1 MAVSYKG
8 LVIKFGA
15 KSTELQKALKNIS
28 ADSRKTASD
37 LKDINKTLKIAPGNT
52 ELLSQKVKTLN
63 AAYQETEQRLDA
75 YKQALSTLEGKKQS
89 GAKLTEEEERQYDSL
104 KRSIIEC
111 ESQLDSYG
119 EKIKSTNTEYEAS
132 QTKLYQFGQS
142 LQDNADKWAEHG
154 QKVETAGKTITA
166 ASMGI
171 ATAAVGAFNEVDEG
185 ADAVIRQTGATGD
198 AAEALEAS
206 FENVAKQSSA
216 DLLEIGNAVG
226 DVNTRFGLTGDALEQ
241 TSLQFLRFAENTGV
255 DVNSAIENA
264 SMSMKAFGVD
274 SSEAGNVLGMFQT
287 VAQNTGIDVQTLMN
301 DVNANGATF
310 RDMGLNIQD
319 STALLGSFE
328 AAGVPADQM
337 LTGLKK
343 ASANCAK
350 EGTNLGDSLRDLT
363 ARLQDPATQAQAT
376 QDALDLFGTKAG
388 MAFVDAAE
396 SGRVNLD
403 SLGGSLDD
411 YANKVD
417 ETFEGTEDAPDK
429 MKESLHSLQI
439 AGSGLG
445 ADILDALVPAVSKA
459 ADVADR
465 LKEVWDGLSP
475 EQQQL
480 AANVVLGGIAFGGLT
495 SGIGKA
501 MQAADNIGTTFQNVS
516 KFGTTLTGSAGK
528 VSGAFSGL
536 TSVLMANPWVLVV
549 AGIAAVVAGLVWFFT
564 QTEEGRKL
572 WAKFTDFLQTSFGKA
587 KDFIVNAFNTVTGFV
602 KGVPGAIT
610 GFFTGIAGWFSNTF
624 NQVKTNITSRF
635 DAARSFVS
643 GIPGAIVGFF
653 AGIGGRI
660 SGVVS
665 SVTNAITAPFRN
677 AQATIGSIKDRIVG
691 FFSGMRIRIP
701 SFSWPHITLPHFHIN
716 TASIDLGKLGKITYP
731 TGFGVRWYAK
741 GGIIPGTDQPH
752 LIGVGDTNQNEY
764 IIPEDRLQAL
774 LARALQMVGG
784 MGGGDVNV
792 EVNVNANVTGKQSS
806 YELGQSIGRGIES
819 TLKQRG
825 IA

>member
-52 ELLSQKVKTLN
+52 ELLSQKVKALN

-75 YKQALSTLEGKKQS
+75 YKQALSTLEEKKQS

-119 EKIKSTNTEYEAS
+119 EKIKAAGNEHAAS
-132 QTKLYQFGQS
+132 QTQLYQLGQS
-142 LQDNADKWAEHG
+142 LKDNADKWEEHG
-154 QKVETAGKTITA
+154 RRVETVGKTVMG
-166 ASMGI
+166 ASI
-171 ATAAVGAFNEVDEG
+171 AVATGVVSAFNEVDAG
-185 ADAVIRQTGATGD
+185 ADIVIQATGATGE
-198 AAEALEAS
+198 AAEQLNQS

-216 DLLEIGNAVG
+216 SFEEIGTAVG
-226 DVNTRFGLTGDALEQ
+226 EVSTRFGLTGEQLEN
-241 TSLQFLRFAENTGV
+241 TSLQFLRFSENTGV
-255 DVNSAIENA
+255 DVTAACENA
-264 SMSMKAFGVD
+264 SMAMQAFGVD
-274 SSEAGNVLGMFQT
+274 SSQAGDVLGMFQT
-287 VAQNTGIDVQTLMN
+287 VSQQTGIDVQTLMS

-310 RDMGLNIQD
+310 RDMGLSIQD
-319 STALLGSFE
+319 SAALLGSFE
-328 AAGVPADQM
+328 AAGIPADQM

-343 ASANCAK
+343 AAANCAK
-350 EGTNLGDSLRDLT
+350 SGTDLGTTLQDLT

-376 QDALDLFGTKAG
+376 QEAIDLFGSKSA

-411 YANKVD
+411 YATAVD
-417 ETFEGTEDAPDK
+417 DTFEGTEDAPDK
-429 MKESLHSLQI
+429 MKESLHALQI
-439 AGSGLG
+439 SGAELG
-445 ADILDALVPAVSKA
+445 ADILDTLLPAVQKA
-459 ADVADR
+459 ADVADK

-480 AANVVLGGIAFGGLT
+480 AANVVLGGIAFGGLAT
-495 SGIGKA
+495 GIGKA
-501 MQAADNIGTTFQNVS
+501 MQMADNIGTTFQNVA

-587 KDFIVNAFNTVTGFV
+587 KDFIVNAFNAVTGFV

-624 NQVKTNITSRF
+624 NQVKTNITSKF

-665 SVTNAITAPFRN
+665 GVTNAITAPFRN

>member
-52 ELLSQKVKTLN
+52 ELLSQKVKALN

-75 YKQALSTLEGKKQS
+75 YKQALSTLEEKKQS

-119 EKIKSTNTEYEAS
+119 EKIKAAGNEHAAS
-132 QTKLYQFGQS
+132 QTQLYQLGQS
-142 LQDNADKWAEHG
+142 LKDNADKWEEHG
-154 QKVETAGKTITA
+154 RRVETVGKTVMG
-166 ASMGI
+166 ASI
-171 ATAAVGAFNEVDEG
+171 AVATGVVSAFNEVDAG
-185 ADAVIRQTGATGD
+185 ADIVIQATGATGE
-198 AAEALEAS
+198 AAEQLNQS

-216 DLLEIGNAVG
+216 SFEEIGTAVG
-226 DVNTRFGLTGDALEQ
+226 EVSTRFGLTGEQLEN
-241 TSLQFLRFAENTGV
+241 TSLQFLRFSENTGV
-255 DVNSAIENA
+255 DVTAACENA
-264 SMSMKAFGVD
+264 SMAMQAFGVD
-274 SSEAGNVLGMFQT
+274 SSQAGDVLGMFQT
-287 VAQNTGIDVQTLMN
+287 VSQQTGIDVQTLMS

-310 RDMGLNIQD
+310 RDMGLSIQD
-319 STALLGSFE
+319 SAALLGSFE
-328 AAGVPADQM
+328 AAGIPADQM

-343 ASANCAK
+343 AAANCAK
-350 EGTNLGDSLRDLT
+350 SGTDLGTTLQDLT

-376 QDALDLFGTKAG
+376 QEAIDLFGSKSA

-411 YANKVD
+411 YATAVD
-417 ETFEGTEDAPDK
+417 DTFEGTEDAPDK
-429 MKESLHSLQI
+429 MKESLHALQI
-439 AGSGLG
+439 SGAELG
-445 ADILDALVPAVSKA
+445 ADTLDTLLPAVQKA
-459 ADVADR
+459 ADVADK

-480 AANVVLGGIAFGGLT
+480 AANVVLGGIAFGGLAT
-495 SGIGKA
+495 GIGKA
-501 MQAADNIGTTFQNVS
+501 MQMADNIGTTFQNVA

-587 KDFIVNAFNTVTGFV
+587 KDFIVNAFNAVTGFV

-624 NQVKTNITSRF
+624 NQVKTNITSKF

-665 SVTNAITAPFRN
+665 GVTNAITAPFRN

>member
-15 KSTELQKALKNIS
+15 ESTELQKALKNIS

-52 ELLSQKVKTLN
+52 ELLSQKVKALN

-75 YKQALSTLEGKKQS
+75 YKQALSTLEEKNQS

-119 EKIKSTNTEYEAS
+119 EKIKAAGNEHAAS
-132 QTKLYQFGQS
+132 QTQLYQLGQS
-142 LQDNADKWAEHG
+142 LKDNADKWEEHG
-154 QKVETAGKTITA
+154 RRVETVGKTVMG
-166 ASMGI
+166 ASI
-171 ATAAVGAFNEVDEG
+171 AVATGVVSAFNEVDAG
-185 ADAVIRQTGATGD
+185 ADIVIQATGATGE
-198 AAEALEAS
+198 AAEQLNQS

-216 DLLEIGNAVG
+216 SFEEIGTAVG
-226 DVNTRFGLTGDALEQ
+226 EVSTRFGLTGEQLEN
-241 TSLQFLRFAENTGV
+241 TSLQFLRFSENTGV
-255 DVNSAIENA
+255 DVTAACENA
-264 SMSMKAFGVD
+264 SMAMQAFGVD
-274 SSEAGNVLGMFQT
+274 SSQAGDVLGMFQT
-287 VAQNTGIDVQTLMN
+287 VSQQTGIDVQTLMS

-310 RDMGLNIQD
+310 RDMGLSIQD
-319 STALLGSFE
+319 SAALLGSFE
-328 AAGVPADQM
+328 AAGIPADQM

-343 ASANCAK
+343 AAANCAK
-350 EGTNLGDSLRDLT
+350 SGTDLGTTLQDLT

-376 QDALDLFGTKAG
+376 QEAIDLFGSKSA

-411 YANKVD
+411 YATAVD
-417 ETFEGTEDAPDK
+417 DTFEGTEDAPDK
-429 MKESLHSLQI
+429 MKESLHALQI
-439 AGSGLG
+439 SGAELG
-445 ADILDALVPAVSKA
+445 ADILDTLLPAVQKA
-459 ADVADR
+459 ADVADK

-480 AANVVLGGIAFGGLT
+480 AANVVLGGIAFGGLAT
-495 SGIGKA
+495 GIGKA
-501 MQAADNIGTTFQNVS
+501 MQMADNIGTTFQNVA

-624 NQVKTNITSRF
+624 NQVKTNITSKF

-665 SVTNAITAPFRN
+665 GVTNAITAPFRN